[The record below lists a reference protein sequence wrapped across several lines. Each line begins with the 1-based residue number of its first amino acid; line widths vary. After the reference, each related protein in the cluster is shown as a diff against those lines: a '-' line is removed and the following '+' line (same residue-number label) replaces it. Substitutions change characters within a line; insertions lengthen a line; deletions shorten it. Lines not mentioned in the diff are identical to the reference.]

1 MKTATLILLLAQTT
15 SEPSTGTETRESPA
29 DWPTAY
35 RNSIIEK
42 GWLLRLGTEEKVWFH
57 PVVRAKVV
65 AEPEQVA
72 NGLLAEALAEGTFLG
87 CLVFERKWQ
96 DYRGQ
101 SIPAGAYSLHYALQ
115 PVSDDHAETAPTR
128 NFCLLV
134 PLSSGEVDI
143 KPSPENLFKKSASI
157 TGKHPVVFPLLNG
170 KPNAEKKWHKEE
182 GDHWSLG
189 FQITADT
196 QSGPAPLSLRILMS
210 GKSPALR

>member
-1 MKTATLILLLAQTT
+1 MNTASLILILAQTI
-15 SEPSTGTETRESPA
+15 SEPSTGTETRESPT
-29 DWPTAY
+29 DWPNAY
-35 RNSIIEK
+35 RTSIIEK
-42 GWLLRLGTEEKVWFH
+42 GWMLKLGDDDKAWFH

-72 NGLLAEALAEGTFLG
+72 NGLLAEALTAGTFMG

-101 SIPAGAYSLHYALQ
+101 SFPAGAYALHYALQ

-134 PLSSGEVDI
+134 PLSSGEIDI
-143 KPSPENLFKKSASI
+143 KPSPENLFRKSASI

-182 GDHWSLG
+182 GGHWSLG
-189 FQITADT
+189 FQLTADT
-196 QSGPAPLSLRILMS
+196 QSGPAPLALRILMS
-210 GKSPALR
+210 GKSAAVR